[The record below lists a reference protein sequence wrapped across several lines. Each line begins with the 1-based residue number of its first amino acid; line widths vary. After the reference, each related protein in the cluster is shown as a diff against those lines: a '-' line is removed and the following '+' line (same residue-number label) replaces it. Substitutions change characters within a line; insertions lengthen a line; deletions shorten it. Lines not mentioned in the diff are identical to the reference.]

1 MPKDEKVQEAVTP
14 PVEEPQA
21 EPAQEAVPTNEEV
34 EQLRQEKEKLEQNLK
49 SAQGVTRK
57 QAQDLEEKQ
66 AQLEAAISSR
76 DTFQAL
82 VGLVAQQ
89 TGRSEEEIEET
100 VRTQKP
106 DLIKQANTLVQQ
118 QEARRRYDEQVR
130 KINSY
135 QAKVEDLGLKETD
148 KAYKHLRALVVAGDF
163 ATADEEIEAIQAEQG
178 KPEKESEKPKE
189 SPEDREKRIRE
200 EAKREALIDA
210 GVLTPEGGEP
220 SATTL
225 KSKDIIKR
233 FSEGDPSVSRKDYEE
248 AMENL

>member
-1 MPKDEKVQEAVTP
+1 MPKDKEVQAAETP
-14 PVEEPQA
+14 PETPPA
-21 EPAQEAVPTNEEV
+21 EPPQEAVPTNEEV

-178 KPEKESEKPKE
+178 TTEKESEKPKE
-189 SPEDREKRIRE
+189 TPEQRDERI
-200 EAKREALIDA
+200 KKEALIEA

-220 SATTL
+220 SASS
-225 KSKDIIKR
+225 SKGFKKIEQDYADGLI
-233 FSEGDPSVSRKDYEE
+233 STAEYEE
-248 AMENL
+248 AMRQYGKR